1 MLCCIVFCCAVLCC
15 AVLCCAV
22 LGCEL
27 CCAVCCV
34 VLCVVL
40 CAVLCCAVLCVV
52 LCCAVCCVVLC
63 CAFCCVVLCCPPMS
77 FINRRMVKI
86 TNCKERRSVLFWR
99 QTVNVATL
107 VASDTS
113 CWTAR
118 NRHLPDDLYFR
129 ALQYQTEP
137 FKASRLLCVPPGLL
151 TFLLTYLLTYSMVH
165 SPSSEANRFS
175 AS

>member
-1 MLCCIVFCCAVLCC
+1 M
-15 AVLCCAV
+15 
-22 LGCEL
+22 
-27 CCAVCCV
+27 
-34 VLCVVL
+34 
-40 CAVLCCAVLCVV
+40 LCVV

-63 CAFCCVVLCCPPMS
+63 CVLFCVVLCCVVLCVVLCCTVCCVVLCVVLCCPPMS
-77 FINRRMVKI
+77 FINRLMVKV
-86 TNCKERRSVLFWR
+86 TNCKERRSALFWR

-137 FKASRLLCVPPGLL
+137 FKASRLLCVPPS
-151 TFLLTYLLTYSMVH
+151 LLTYFLTPCSTVILQKLTSSQQSRNSPQCMEPLGSLPH
-165 SPSSEANRFS
+165 SQQIHYLSLS
-175 AS
+175 